1 MTILMKKTRL
11 LVFSR
16 LLEKTSN
23 LVFII
28 IILLFSERKCIM
40 LKIFKVQ
47 SEKRKIQ
54 QLKNVICHCFLVP
67 CDTANFD
74 IDPISS
80 KYMSSIANTNSY
92 TFNLLKQHMWGKVKP
107 CFIIYEMNH
116 RQIEHFDDH
125 LHHLFGIKTNYCI
138 CQPQ

>member
-1 MTILMKKTRL
+1 MALKEHVTQGTVLINNH
-11 LVFSR
+11 VFF
-16 LLEKTSN
+16 L
-23 LVFII
+23 II
-28 IILLFSERKCIM
+28 IILFFSERKCIL

-54 QLKNVICHCFLVP
+54 QRKNVTCHCFLVP

-92 TFNLLKQHMWGKVKP
+92 TFNL
-107 CFIIYEMNH
+107 
-116 RQIEHFDDH
+116 
-125 LHHLFGIKTNYCI
+125 
-138 CQPQ
+138 